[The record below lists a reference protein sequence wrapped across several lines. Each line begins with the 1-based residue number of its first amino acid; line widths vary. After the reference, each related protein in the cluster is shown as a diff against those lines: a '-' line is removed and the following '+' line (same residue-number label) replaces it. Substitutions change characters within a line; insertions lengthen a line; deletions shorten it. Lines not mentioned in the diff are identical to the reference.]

1 MRKSGIILRCL
12 AVLFMIMAGCS
23 SHQVN
28 KSDKSDWK
36 LGAQTYT
43 FNHFTLVQTFDKMQ
57 SLHLKFAEVYF
68 GQLLGEG
75 FDTAEVM
82 DYHLKAETQA
92 KILELAKSKQITIKA
107 CGVVVC
113 ENNQEWL
120 DLFQFAKAMG
130 IETITC
136 EPTLKQLKFVDSL
149 ANVYNIDIA
158 IHNHPKPSTYWNPDT
173 LIAAIRDLGPH
184 MGGCADVGHWERM
197 GINPV
202 EALKK
207 YEGRLKSLHFKDVAP
222 KSPLGEAAGE
232 FEGQHDVIWG
242 QGVCQVDSMLMEL
255 HRQNFKGLFSI
266 EYEYNWDNSVPDIEA
281 CISYFNR
288 QVDTLFK

>member
-1 MRKSGIILRCL
+1 MRKSGILLLCIALS
-12 AVLFMIMAGCS
+12 FMFMGGCS
-23 SHQVN
+23 TSKESIAEKN
-28 KSDKSDWK
+28 GWK

-43 FNHFTLVQTFDKMQ
+43 FNHFNLVQTLDKMHY
-57 SLHLKFAEVYF
+57 LNLKYAEVYF
-68 GQLLGEG
+68 GQPLGEG
-75 FDTAEVM
+75 FDTSEVM

-92 KILELAKSKQITIKA
+92 KILALAKSKQITIKA

-120 DLFQFAKAMG
+120 DLFQFAKTMG

-173 LIAAIRDLGPH
+173 LMAAIDGLGPH

-207 YEGRLKSLHFKDVAP
+207 YQGRLKSLHFKDIAP

-242 QGVCQVDSMLMEL
+242 QGVCQVDSMLTEL
-255 HRQNFKGLFSI
+255 KRQKFKGLFSI
-266 EYEYNWDNSVPDIEA
+266 EYEHNWDNSVPDIEVS
-281 CISYFNR
+281 ITYFN
-288 QVDTLFK
+288 QVVDKLFK